1 MMKEKVILTD
11 CDGVVLDWQH
21 SWRGWMHRQG
31 YKIVDDSVYDVAD
44 QYGLERPYAKR
55 LVRLFN
61 ESAWIRKIPPLR
73 DSMKYIKKLHEE
85 HGYVFHAITSLSND
99 QYAQYL
105 RCKNLGELFGKTA
118 FERYV
123 YLDTGAD
130 KDEILKEYEGTGC
143 YWIEDKIE
151 NATVGKNLGL
161 NSHLIAHDF
170 NTGDHG
176 IPRVKNWKELYEII
190 TG

>member
-11 CDGVVLDWQH
+11 CDGVVLDWAH
-21 SWRGWMHRQG
+21 SWKGWMSRQG
-31 YKIVDDSVYDVAD
+31 YTVVNDEVYDVAE
-44 QYGLERPYAKR
+44 QYGLPKHEGKK

-73 DSMKYIKKLHEE
+73 DAMKYVKKLHEE

-118 FERYV
+118 FEKYI

-130 KDEILKEYEGTGC
+130 KDEILSKYEGTGC
-143 YWIEDKIE
+143 YWIEDKVE
-151 NATVGKNLGL
+151 NAEVGQRFGL

-170 NTGDHG
+170 NAGDHG
-176 IPRVKNWKELYEII
+176 IPRVANWKELYEII